1 MKSII
6 FLFFI
11 CCNSLICWAQGV
23 HTNYL
28 FPEFTD
34 SYIYY
39 KDGKTEELQNCDDIF
54 GDDWGAIYLSMD
66 NNCFNDYIESEA
78 DLDINKLMKLED
90 KIITNNEVKNW
101 IPGISAVIFYSR
113 IEYD

>member
-1 MKSII
+1 
-6 FLFFI
+6 
-11 CCNSLICWAQGV
+11 
-23 HTNYL
+23 
-28 FPEFTD
+28 
-34 SYIYY
+34 
-39 KDGKTEELQNCDDIF
+39 
-54 GDDWGAIYLSMD
+54 MD